1 MRSAFERLASQIVVL
16 GPDQFIYGF
25 RENRQVP
32 PKEFVPVREFTQF
45 LEDGNWTKSDFLP
58 LLKHNDAKVRTL
70 ALIALYNLDDPQVL
84 PDIFPLVTD
93 QASTF
98 VATEPDRTWTLLRL
112 NDDTGSDVLVPHE
125 ELVRLLK
132 DRGPD
137 SLMELLIPG
146 PVRRRGT
153 TRVGLRALEAK
164 WGKPGAV
171 GCRLGLRR
179 TAETYGLRAEHV
191 RKNAE
196 DQRAP

>member
-1 MRSAFERLASQIVVL
+1 VTRSYDAGVIRRFHLTISTVFLFVMTTLLAGQPQRVPVRSAFERLASQIVVL

-132 DRGPD
+132 D
-137 SLMELLIPG
+137 
-146 PVRRRGT
+146 
-153 TRVGLRALEAK
+153 
-164 WGKPGAV
+164 
-171 GCRLGLRR
+171 
-179 TAETYGLRAEHV
+179 GLRAEHV

>member
-1 MRSAFERLASQIVVL
+1 MTTLLAGQPQRVPVRSAFERLASQIVVL

-98 VATEPDRTWTLLRL
+98 VAMLPFAFPSFT
-112 NDDTGSDVLVPHE
+112 
-125 ELVRLLK
+125 
-132 DRGPD
+132 
-137 SLMELLIPG
+137 
-146 PVRRRGT
+146 
-153 TRVGLRALEAK
+153 EAK
-164 WGKPGAV
+164 I
-171 GCRLGLRR
+171 
-179 TAETYGLRAEHV
+179 TAETTEKQTVGTIASAIIWCRT
-191 RKNAE
+191 KNWFAC
-196 DQRAP
+196 